1 MIKIL
6 PSTFKLLDQALPVI
20 DDRRMRVAVVRHFTI
35 PLTILADMITGVAH
49 IVFLGARLELTEKK
63 FWNISH
69 EHFFVYPFQQFVYF
83 LFASLGTLWSGN
95 YFDGYRLGQWAVM
108 NLSNEAYRGPPQI
121 FSHVI
126 ESYERPQFF
135 PDITLTDHDRHNLH
149 ELVKHTNLFN
159 AYVAKIDGEHPIK
172 STDPIYKVFY
182 AERPLSLHRLDEIY
196 HEKLEQGSEGGCA
209 VRDALGEAKL
219 ALEAFFALPLFVQV
233 HLLKQH

>member
-20 DDRRMRVAVVRHFTI
+20 DDRRTRVAVVRHFTI

-49 IVFLGARLELTEKK
+49 LVFLGARLELTEKK

-126 ESYERPQFF
+126 ESCERPQFF

-159 AYVAKIDGEHPIK
+159 AYVAKINGEHPIK

-196 HEKLEQGSEGGCA
+196 HEKLEQGSEEGCA

-219 ALEAFFALPLFVQV
+219 ALEAFFALPRVVQV